1 MSGSA
6 LTLNVG
12 LSFHTWKAAFQHINN
27 GLINKEHLISHSKKP
42 SKSCHTNCKWSVN
55 LSRPIKNN
63 PGPLIFV
70 TTFFNEHSSHNLD
83 VFAYNFKESKA
94 FMKSML
100 KDIEWMSIYT
110 WSFKSIVNQACVGNP
125 IIRHPKGRPP
135 GTARFKGPL
144 QTSTQ
149 SNEAPTSRNV
159 AYAVRMVIIAL
170 LVQ

>member
-1 MSGSA
+1 MHSFLITHDSDSFSRDVEFFTNDFTENIPDDSDDEDEDFYSYNMSGSA

-70 TTFFNEHSSHNLD
+70 TTFFNEHSTHNLD

-94 FMKSML
+94 FMKS
-100 KDIEWMSIYT
+100 I
-110 WSFKSIVNQACVGNP
+110 
-125 IIRHPKGRPP
+125 
-135 GTARFKGPL
+135 
-144 QTSTQ
+144 
-149 SNEAPTSRNV
+149 TSRNK
-159 AYAVRMVIIAL
+159 ANWK
-170 LVQ
+170 